1 MNEYE
6 SILSYRNGK
15 DLFLNSNAEGYGQFA
30 LDNKA
35 LSMMSRAWET
45 MRNDDKARYA
55 AVLNLYENFH
65 LGNITAGK
73 LMKVLLDF
81 LSHENNELI
90 ASTTCTFINNLTG
103 CLNPKDRAATE
114 GRLYELTQ
122 QHGLQSV
129 RQTLLRQLSLKAVSP
144 QVLNNL
150 YDIWEKQEAS
160 FFNNRDYMRLAYHL
174 AIMFPERWQD
184 IIALQH
190 SRLITDDERREF
202 GFVSRACTPDA
213 DVQQQLFDDL
223 LKVENRRVEPWA
235 RTMLALLNDPVREP
249 LSNRYLVPGLDVLEE
264 IQRTGDIFFPGYW
277 LSSLLDGHHSSQ
289 AVEIV
294 NTWLDNHPTL
304 APALKN
310 KVMKNA
316 YWLLDIKDH

>member
-1 MNEYE
+1 MCELRAIRHQYGACHFIMLGLGKQPSAIRVLYAYGLKRKAEVGEENVYDY
-6 SILSYRNGK
+6 SIGNPSIPAPPAVRARIEQLLEEPPEQLHAYT
-15 DLFLNSNAEGYGQFA
+15 
-30 LDNKA
+30 
-35 LSMMSRAWET
+35 MS
-45 MRNDDKARYA
+45 
-55 AVLNLYENFH
+55 
-65 LGNITAGK
+65 
-73 LMKVLLDF
+73 
-81 LSHENNELI
+81 
-90 ASTTCTFINNLTG
+90 
-103 CLNPKDRAATE
+103 P
-114 GRLYELTQ
+114 
-122 QHGLQSV
+122 GLQSV

-160 FFNNRDYMRLAYHL
+160 FFNNRDYMRMAYHL

-184 IIALQH
+184 IIAMQH
-190 SRLITDDERREF
+190 SRLTTEDERREF
-202 GFVSRACTPDA
+202 EFVSRACIPDA

-294 NTWLDNHPTL
+294 NTWLDNHPAL
-304 APALKN
+304 APALRN
-310 KVMKNA
+310 KVMENA